1 MMINIRSLFSYYL
14 LLLLSLNKAFA
25 IIVLTGPEM
34 GETYTAEGGE
44 IEIPISW
51 QDDGTDPTLNK
62 ISSYTFLLCT
72 GPNNQIHGLQ
82 QLAKIK
88 ASELSTH
95 GFIAQFDADIA
106 ASGSFY
112 VQVFCELDNGG
123 FIIRYTN
130 RVNLKGMTGKV
141 APSGSGPSPYG
152 QDSNIGSGE
161 DISTLSTVPYT
172 AQTGK
177 TRFAPMQMQPGSTI
191 TVSTWSRRFP
201 TSAVTYYTT
210 ANPSPNVLSTI
221 TPGWSYTMSSLINF
235 ATPAPFPSEVGWY
248 PASVRLQS
256 ASLDPNL
263 GESESKKKQKR
274 RRWAD

>member
-1 MMINIRSLFSYYL
+1 MMIPIHSLFLRCL
-14 LLLLSLNKAFA
+14 LLLLSLNRSFA
-25 IIVLTGPEM
+25 MIILTGPEM
-34 GETYTAEGGE
+34 GETFTASGGD
-44 IEIPISW
+44 IDIPISW
-51 QDDGTDPTLNK
+51 QDDGKDPLLERVV
-62 ISSYTFLLCT
+62 SYTFLLCT
-72 GPNNQIHGLQ
+72 GPNNPIHGLQ
-82 QLAKIK
+82 QLARIN
-88 ASELSTH
+88 ASEISTN

-123 FIIRYTN
+123 YIIRYTN
-130 RVNLKGMTGKV
+130 RVNLKGMTGTFI
-141 APSGSGPSPYG
+141 PSGSGPSPYG
-152 QDSNIGSGE
+152 EMHDIDSGE

-221 TPGWSYTMSSLINF
+221 TPGWSYTMSSLVNF

-256 ASLDPNL
+256 ASLDANMGNVDSHEKL
-263 GESESKKKQKR
+263 KK